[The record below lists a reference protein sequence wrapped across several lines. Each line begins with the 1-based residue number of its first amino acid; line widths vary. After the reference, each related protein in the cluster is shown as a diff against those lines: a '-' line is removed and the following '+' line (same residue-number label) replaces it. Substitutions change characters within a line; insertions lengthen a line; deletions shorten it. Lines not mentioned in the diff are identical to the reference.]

1 MKILKTM
8 IYDLM
13 IINLKR
19 KKKLKNEQ
27 LKKYIYYNS
36 NIYIF
41 FTIFVCRFSNLF
53 IFLFEN
59 LYL

>member
-19 KKKLKNEQ
+19 KKKLKNER
-27 LKKYIYYNS
+27 LKKCIYYNS

-41 FTIFVCRFSNLF
+41 FTIFACRFSNLF